1 LGHERASVTIE
12 IMGYEYAFTG
22 DYRDLPVAP
31 PSTTSVAEIDLRKKG
46 FVSSV
51 RNQGQCG
58 SDWAFSAIGATEGWA
73 AAIAGKG
80 LPTLSEQQLVDC
92 AGGFNTMGCSGG
104 SPAAAFSYI
113 IQDGICLNSD
123 YPYTA
128 RKATCRSCP
137 SVLKLSRVIRIPVGD
152 EQTLAARVTKQPVS
166 VVLNGN
172 WFNEYK
178 EGVADPGCK
187 GAKAPEFAA
196 ALIVGFGQTNSADP
210 ATAYWLVKNSVGT
223 GWGEKGYFRIVRGQN
238 KCGIADFA
246 TVPQ

>member
-1 LGHERASVTIE
+1 L
-12 IMGYEYAFTG
+12 
-22 DYRDLPVAP
+22 L
-31 PSTTSVAEIDLRKKG
+31 
-46 FVSSV
+46 
-51 RNQGQCG
+51 
-58 SDWAFSAIGATEGWA
+58 
-73 AAIAGKG
+73 
-80 LPTLSEQQLVDC
+80 TLSEQQLVDC

-128 RKATCRSCP
+128 RNATCRSCP
-137 SVLKLSRVIRIPVGD
+137 SVLKFSRAIRIPIGD
-152 EQTLAARVTKQPVS
+152 EQTLAARVTKEPVS

-172 WFNEYK
+172 WFNEYR

-210 ATAYWLVKNSVGT
+210 AAAYWLVKNSVGT

-246 TVPQ
+246 LSHSKRRCLIAIYESVRRRMIKDAARSALCRTGRSRVLTARGESGRG